1 MNWYSPF
8 NLSNKLI
15 TKLKS
20 AGFKEITDSQ
30 LKEVKEFILIYD
42 TPDQLVSDTLIG
54 ENVKESYNLLEGY
67 NLLLSLKSSSNLP
80 LLNGSHLINISKKEL
95 IECSKNIKSFDEKL
109 FKKRLKFIDEDNYII
124 YFVINFLQI
133 SPEIINGYLD
143 CELNC
148 NLMGRDPD
156 INYEVKVNSISERIF
171 LLKNLRKFIANQE
184 NLKKIYISNI
194 DKVNLLEN
202 QINELE
208 KMDNSNVK
216 KINLL
221 ENQLKD
227 LKSLNERNQESSRL
241 LEKEVKEYKTIYNNN
256 LEKIQ
261 MLEKEKSMIGQHQ
274 INDIRNELNQFIIQS
289 DVYKNQLSLLKTEND
304 SLKMNIEKIN
314 NNNQVSQEDLEKYF
328 LENDQLNQL
337 NASQSREI
345 NRAQNL
351 ISRLLT
357 FYEKS
362 LKEIMDKNNNKK
374 LTY

>member
-1 MNWYSPF
+1 
-8 NLSNKLI
+8 LI

-208 KMDNSNVK
+208 KIDNSNVK
-216 KINLL
+216 K
-221 ENQLKD
+221 
-227 LKSLNERNQESSRL
+227 
-241 LEKEVKEYKTIYNNN
+241 
-256 LEKIQ
+256 
-261 MLEKEKSMIGQHQ
+261 
-274 INDIRNELNQFIIQS
+274 F
-289 DVYKNQLSLLKTEND
+289 
-304 SLKMNIEKIN
+304 
-314 NNNQVSQEDLEKYF
+314 
-328 LENDQLNQL
+328 
-337 NASQSREI
+337 
-345 NRAQNL
+345 
-351 ISRLLT
+351 
-357 FYEKS
+357 
-362 LKEIMDKNNNKK
+362 
-374 LTY
+374 